1 MKKWYKTIITLACV
15 GVFVLAALP
24 IMSVEIVGGESYT
37 AIVRGYNLMEFSPWG
52 VIPLMTPLLI
62 FLIVFGKQ
70 SRAVKEAELLLLL
83 VISMICYVH
92 SFQLA
97 TEWLRSV
104 GTSMIARDVGMALYP
119 SSLVG
124 LLIFAHNWDKG
135 ELYGDV
141 ILIEE
146 AG

>member
-97 TEWLRSV
+97 T
-104 GTSMIARDVGMALYP
+104 
-119 SSLVG
+119 
-124 LLIFAHNWDKG
+124 
-135 ELYGDV
+135 
-141 ILIEE
+141 
-146 AG
+146 